1 MEGEGVWYD
10 ILNLIAIIIQFLFGF
25 VLFFGV
31 GIIAVYEPKPWISLS
46 IILGIF
52 AWMFLFFFLHF
63 HGYGLGALG
72 VEEKAKEA

>member
-31 GIIAVYEPKPWISLS
+31 GIIVVYEPNP
-46 IILGIF
+46 
-52 AWMFLFFFLHF
+52 
-63 HGYGLGALG
+63 
-72 VEEKAKEA
+72 